1 MCQLLILGE
10 EEDLPQAAQDEHAV
24 PPEMPDPQLPQNA
37 PNVPPEPPLDYHEP
51 AFAPPDFPPPQPVQ
65 PAAASP
71 PPPLH
76 RSTRVHRPPGEWWKA
91 QQHRPNAGDEQ
102 NSNAGD
108 GEPEHAK
115 RVHSG
120 QSTPDPQTLKQA
132 LSRSDSDKWKAA
144 ADLKIEAH
152 LSNGT
157 WEPCKLP
164 PGCKAIGC
172 RWVFN
177 QKFNADGSVE
187 RYKGRL
193 VAKGYSQHPGFD
205 YVETFAPTVR
215 MASIR
220 TVLALSVI
228 EDLHLCSVDI
238 SHTFINGTLEAE
250 IYMQQPEGYHFGNPG
265 DVLRLKKSLYGLKQA
280 ERVWNKTLHDML
292 CSMGFN
298 CLKSDSSLY
307 VYSRGSTRII
317 ISIPIDD
324 MTISS
329 TSDAESDKVVAEL
342 SKHFELH
349 DLGPTSFL
357 LSIQITGD
365 HPHCSIS
372 LSQCQ
377 YIVDMLDQFGFSGC
391 APVQTPMEPGLQLS
405 TEICPKTP
413 EE

>member
-1 MCQLLILGE
+1 MHPNPPIPLNALPSAHLESEAAPEIDIPPLVAQDVPAPRLWG

-37 PNVPPEPPLDYHEP
+37 PDAPPEPPLDHHEP
-51 AFAPPDFPPPQPVQ
+51 AFTPPDIPPPQPVQ
-65 PAAASP
+65 PAAAPP
-71 PPPLH
+71 PPPLR
-76 RSTRVHRPPGEWWKA
+76 RSTRVHRPPGEWWRA
-91 QQHRPNAGDEQ
+91 QQRRPFTGDEQ
-102 NSNAGD
+102 ASNAGD
-108 GEPEHAK
+108 NEPEHAE

-132 LSRSDSDKWKAA
+132 LSRLDNAKWKAA
-144 ADLKIEAH
+144 ADLEIKAH

-193 VAKGYSQHPGFD
+193 VAKGYSQRPGFD

-220 TVLALSVI
+220 TVLALSAI
-228 EDLHLCSVDI
+228 EDLHLRSVAI
-238 SHTFINGTLEAE
+238 SHAFINGTLEEE

-265 DVLRLKKSLYGLKQA
+265 DMLRLKKSLYGLKQA
-280 ERVWNKTLHDML
+280 GCVWNKTLHDTL

-298 CLKSDSSLY
+298 RLKSDSSLY

-317 ISIPIDD
+317 IPIYIDD

-329 TSDAESDKVVAEL
+329 TSDAESDKVVAEPP
-342 SKHFELH
+342 S
-349 DLGPTSFL
+349 
-357 LSIQITGD
+357 
-365 HPHCSIS
+365 
-372 LSQCQ
+372 SQTHRPSCKQ
-377 YIVDMLDQFGFSGC
+377 QQF
-391 APVQTPMEPGLQLS
+391 
-405 TEICPKTP
+405 I
-413 EE
+413 